1 MKKDFKIG
9 DTVYVYENWSGEI
22 VKAVVSKKSKN
33 GVYINYQY
41 FVDNNGKELNR
52 FIGSSYRKFNEIWD
66 SVAEA
71 LNIKKERN
79 NKIIQE
85 YLKEIKNIEDLV
97 KFPINHCFCGEKY
110 AEEEAKAAYI
120 IRVKELLNI
129 QINK

>member
-9 DTVYVYENWSGEI
+9 DTVYVYENWSGKI

-97 KFPINHCFCGEKY
+97 KFPINHCFCGEEY
-110 AEEEAKAAYI
+110 TEEEAKAAYI

>member
-1 MKKDFKIG
+1 MKKDFKID

-33 GVYINYQY
+33 GVYINYKY

-52 FIGSSYRKFNEIWD
+52 FTGSSYRNFNEIWD

-97 KFPINHCFCGEKY
+97 KFPINHCFCGEEY
-110 AEEEAKAAYI
+110 TEEEAKAAYI

>member
-41 FVDNNGKELNR
+41 FVDDNGKELNR

-97 KFPINHCFCGEKY
+97 KPSEVSYLCTPWHTKMFPDIPKGPPDLPTYLPSFC
-110 AEEEAKAAYI
+110 
-120 IRVKELLNI
+120 
-129 QINK
+129 

>member
-1 MKKDFKIG
+1 MVAIYLLISLIIFIVIGIIGVEIGDSTKIDYKERNDYIMKKDFKIG

-79 NKIIQE
+79 NKII
-85 YLKEIKNIEDLV
+85 
-97 KFPINHCFCGEKY
+97 
-110 AEEEAKAAYI
+110 
-120 IRVKELLNI
+120 
-129 QINK
+129 